1 MFSMILLKFVIIPR
15 DLFALVG
22 GDKSVTV
29 LGVFG
34 KCELGLSGGRGW
46 TGPRADSSKE
56 GMLDRVLQRDV
67 FWIASEE
74 EEGQGEDNFDPGR
87 RPYIQGYVDRS
98 ARKVYL
104 NLRGFLDASALAA
117 ECAMAAKEVEEEV
130 WKDCS
135 QSL

>member
-1 MFSMILLKFVIIPR
+1 M
-15 DLFALVG
+15 VG

-130 WKDCS
+130 WKYCS